1 MKRFLFL
8 PAIALILT
16 IAACNSGPGPG
27 GQATITGKVYVKGNW
42 NSTCT
47 LFTDSSTGFTPFYAP
62 DVDVYLIYGDE
73 PSYGDRVRTA
83 PDGTFQ
89 FKYLREGTYTIYAYS
104 NDCTAQSGTTASTAT
119 VTISEKKQAVTLSNL
134 RINK

>member
-1 MKRFLFL
+1 MKRYLLLPTIAFLF
-8 PAIALILT
+8 T
-16 IAACNSGPGPG
+16 IAACKSGPGPG
-27 GQATITGKVYVKGNW
+27 GQATITGKVYTKGNW

-47 LFTDSSTGFTPFYAP
+47 LYTDSSTGFIPFYAP

-73 PSYGDRVRTA
+73 PSYGDRVKTA

-89 FKYLREGTYTIYAYS
+89 FKYLRKGSYTVYVYS
-104 NDCTAQSGTTASTAT
+104 NDCNAPSGISTVLVKVEIT
-119 VTISEKKQAVTLSNL
+119 EKKQAVTLTNL